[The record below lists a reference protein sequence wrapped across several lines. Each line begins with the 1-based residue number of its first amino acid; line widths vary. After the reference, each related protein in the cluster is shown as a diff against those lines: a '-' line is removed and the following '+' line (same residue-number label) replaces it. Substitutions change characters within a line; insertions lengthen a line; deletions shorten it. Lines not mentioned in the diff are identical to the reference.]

1 MAKLDILRQIIKE
14 EVVKALRQ
22 ELPRLLSENLHK
34 ETGIK
39 NVIKE
44 SKKSQIPLT
53 LNTAETYQKR
63 IESNLRSTFSGNSPL
78 NDLLNETAMTM
89 IDNDE
94 SDFNYTTDNVNPTSF
109 FQPKEAAVSDVSG
122 MLSTA
127 RPSSNLD
134 AVQINEVPDYSNL
147 MKKMINKGVI

>member
-22 ELPRLLSENLHK
+22 ELPRLLSENINK

-44 SKKSQIPLT
+44 TKKSQIPLS
-53 LNTAETYQKR
+53 LNTPETYQKR
-63 IESNLRSTFSGNSPL
+63 IQSNIQSTFYGNSPL
-78 NDLLNETAMTM
+78 NDLLNETAMNM
-89 IDNDE
+89 IDNEDASINFT
-94 SDFNYTTDNVNPTSF
+94 SDDVNPVSF
-109 FQPKEAAVSDVSG
+109 FQPKEASVGDVNG

-127 RPSSNLD
+127 RQSSNLE

-147 MKKMINKGVI
+147 MKKMINNGVM